1 MFKSLLFFQLIFI
14 LSYTSSTSSTL
25 STYSTSPRMFVTII
39 TDCRDD
45 NARSRQETR
54 YAHLF
59 PQMHVSFISATS
71 DIEAAG
77 NVIDVLDASDDA
89 PGVIAV
95 NCAPRHGRAKKWKNG
110 SPFGYAWVGNK
121 LVIGTVDGFC
131 LSLLKR
137 FKLIDAVHVTDIEAA
152 LTAGGYTLSQIDAA
166 VHTQFRSLNYL
177 PRLARIV
184 WDKKNV
190 NAQVLPVA
198 DIADLPSLVWWADS
212 FGNCKTSITSIECA
226 FEAGDRKRVTFADT
240 TSLEVLCVERLAE
253 VPDGQTALIVGS
265 SGLHDHRFVELIIQ
279 GGSASE
285 KFGIRKGDPISI
297 S

>member
-1 MFKSLLFFQLIFI
+1 
-14 LSYTSSTSSTL
+14 
-25 STYSTSPRMFVTII
+25 MFVTII

-45 NARSRQETR
+45 NARARQETR

-59 PQMHVSFISATS
+59 PGMHVSFIGATS

-121 LVIGTVDGFC
+121 LIVGTVDGFC
-131 LSLLKR
+131 FSLLKR
-137 FKLIDAVHVTDIEAA
+137 FKLIDAIQVTDIGSA
-152 LTAGGYTLSQIDAA
+152 LTAGGFSLSHIDTA

-184 WDKKNV
+184 WDKKEI
-190 NAQVLPVA
+190 ASEKLLA
-198 DIADLPSLVWWADS
+198 SDIPDLPSLVWWTDS
-212 FGNCKTSITSIECA
+212 FGNCKTSVTSNECA
-226 FEAGDRKRVTFADT
+226 FQTGEKKRVTFADT
-240 TSLEVLCVERLAE
+240 TSLEVLCVPRLAD
-253 VPDGQTALIVGS
+253 VPNGQPALIEGS
-265 SGLHDHRFVELIIQ
+265 SGLRDHRFVELVIQ
-279 GGSASE
+279 GASAAE
-285 KFGIRKGDPISI
+285 KFGLRKGDPITI

>member
-1 MFKSLLFFQLIFI
+1 
-14 LSYTSSTSSTL
+14 
-25 STYSTSPRMFVTII
+25 MFVTII

-59 PQMHVSFISATS
+59 PQMHVSFIGATS

-121 LVIGTVDGFC
+121 LIVGTVDGFC
-131 LSLLKR
+131 FSLLKT
-137 FKLIDAVHVTDIEAA
+137 FGLIHEVFVTDIEHT
-152 LTAGGYTLSQIDAA
+152 LKAGDYPPAQIDAA

-184 WDKKNV
+184 WDKKDV
-190 NAQVLPVA
+190 HAEILPAA
-198 DIADLPSLVWWADS
+198 DIADLPPLVWWTDS
-212 FGNCKTSITSIECA
+212 FGNCKTSVTSTDCA
-226 FEAGDRKRVTFADT
+226 FEAGLRKRVTFADT
-240 TSLEVLCVERLAE
+240 TSLEVLCVERLAD
-253 VPDGQTALIVGS
+253 VPDGQAALIVGS
-265 SGLHDHRFVELIIQ
+265 SGLHDHRFVELVIQ
-279 GGSASE
+279 GGSAAE